1 MTSYNIKDQRNI
13 IVGTCVLHNFI
24 RKHDK
29 EDEGFEWDEHNL
41 DNPGSNI
48 SEEDSSSQVHNENIH
63 DEEMKSIRDKIAHL
77 SVGCKQYFHYFYF
90 GQILMF

>member
-48 SEEDSSSQVHNENIH
+48 SEEDSSRQVNNENIH
-63 DEEMKSIRDKIAHL
+63 DEEMKSIRDKIAQSICGL
-77 SVGCKQYFHYFYF
+77 
-90 GQILMF
+90 